1 MSLEIIEAEY
11 SGFCSGVKKAVEN
24 ALAAARDGPVFALGP
39 LAHNEALQRQL
50 EQNGITT
57 VESLAQIPSGGTLLI
72 RTHGA
77 APSVFDEAALK
88 GLKVI
93 DATCPHVKKL
103 QKLIARLAKS
113 GKHVV
118 IAGDPAH
125 PEVKALVAWGQ
136 SRPKV
141 ISSADRL
148 KGHDFKGDLALV
160 SQTTQRKG
168 ITDEIGEKLNQLNLS
183 VEIYNTICLA
193 TSRRQ
198 EAASR
203 LAAQVDLMV
212 VVGGSQSSNTAK
224 LAETCRAS
232 GVRTIMVTEAADL
245 DKKELHKAAR
255 VGITAGAS
263 TPDWTIKE
271 VIAKM
276 ENEDKTMQEEQDEK
290 EQAAEEQPAKEKV
303 AEEQQAEEQ
312 AAEEQPVKAEVA
324 EEQQAEEQVAEE
336 QPVKAEEEQ
345 PEEQTAEEQP
355 VKAEEEQP
363 EEQAAEEQP
372 VKAEEEQP
380 EKQAAGET
388 DIEEQELPE
397 DVRELSVGDVV
408 TGVVVQ
414 VDEGEALVDIG
425 YKSEGILPRQE
436 VIVDDSQSLS
446 DAVQVGQELEL
457 VVKKINM
464 QEDKI
469 LLSRRILEKK
479 GKWQELETAFEEG
492 KVLTGRV
499 KEAVPA
505 GMVVDLGAGFEGFMP
520 GSLVDLRFIPDFSE
534 FLNQEVNFK
543 IIELRREKEKVV
555 LSRKQ
560 VLEEEAAGKK
570 EETLASL
577 KTGQVINGTV
587 KRLTN
592 FGAFVDVGGID
603 GLIHI
608 SEISWHR
615 IEHPSEVL
623 SVGEEVEVKVIEL
636 IPERERIGLSL
647 RQAQPDPWTEVA
659 RKFKAGEIVE
669 GKVTRLVS
677 FGAFVELIPGVEGLV
692 HISQMANYH
701 VKQASEVVEEGQ
713 IIKVK
718 ILDINTEAKRVSLSI
733 REASPRP
740 KKEAVSTQEPADTG
754 GLTLGDVFGNLFDNK
769 DE

>member
-1 MSLEIIEAEY
+1 M
-11 SGFCSGVKKAVEN
+11 
-24 ALAAARDGPVFALGP
+24 AAARDGPVFALGP
-39 LAHNEALQRQL
+39 LAHNEALQRHL
-50 EQNGITT
+50 EQNGIIT
-57 VESLAQIPSGGTLLI
+57 VESLAQVPTGGTLLI

-77 APSVFDEAALK
+77 APSVFEEAALK

-103 QKLIARLAKS
+103 QKLIARLVKS
-113 GKHVV
+113 GKQVV
-118 IAGDPAH
+118 IAGDPKH

-136 SRPKV
+136 GRPQV
-141 ISSADRL
+141 ISAADRL
-148 KGHDFKGDLALV
+148 KGLDFKGELALV
-160 SQTTQRKG
+160 SQTTQRQG
-168 ITDEIGEKLNQLNLS
+168 ITDEIGEKLNQLNVS
-183 VEIYNTICLA
+183 VQIYNTICLA

-212 VVGGSQSSNTAK
+212 VIGGSQSSNTAK
-224 LAETCRAS
+224 LAETCRAG

-276 ENEDKTMQEEQDEK
+276 ENEDKTMREEQDDR
-290 EQAAEEQPAKEKV
+290 EQ
-303 AEEQQAEEQ
+303 
-312 AAEEQPVKAEVA
+312 VA

-336 QPVKAEEEQ
+336 QPVKAEEAQ
-345 PEEQTAEEQP
+345 PEEEAAEEQP

-363 EEQAAEEQP
+363 EEQAADE
-372 VKAEEEQP
+372 P
-380 EKQAAGET
+380 E
-388 DIEEQELPE
+388 IEEQELSE
-397 DVRELSVGDVV
+397 DVREFSVGDVV

-414 VDEGEALVDIG
+414 VDDGEALVDIG

-457 VVKKINM
+457 VVKKVNM
-464 QEDKI
+464 QEGKI

-479 GKWQELETAFEEG
+479 DKWQELETAFEEG
-492 KVLTGRV
+492 KVLTGTV

-520 GSLVDLRFIPDFSE
+520 GSLVDLRFIPDFTE
-534 FLNQEVNFK
+534 FLNQEVSFK

-555 LSRKQ
+555 LSRKKL
-560 VLEEEAAGKK
+560 LEEEAAGKK

-577 KTGQVINGTV
+577 KTGQIIRGTV

-615 IEHPSEVL
+615 IEHPSEAL
-623 SVGEEVEVKVIEL
+623 NVGEEVEVKVIEL

-659 RKFKAGEIVE
+659 RKFKAGEVVE

-701 VKQASEVVEEGQ
+701 VKQASEVAEEGQ

-740 KKEAVSTQEPADTG
+740 KKEAALKQELPADTG
-754 GLTLGDVFGNLFDNK
+754 GLTLGDVFGDLFDNK